1 MSSQFL
7 EVQHMFWVCGR
18 FQLDE
23 IDNNCCT
30 PTVSVVNSHCSPW
43 KSSVLLE
50 RDLNI
55 GKRWIMIHLYH
66 HYPSISSIYIIYIYH
81 LYISSISYI
90 YISSISISSWSI
102 MIHHDFFQSFLPPK
116 FGVVIDLSQVLHVFN
131 DGWRIHRTGHSDE
144 LWHLDNLSP
153 WSGVNPSLEL
163 YS

>member
-1 MSSQFL
+1 
-7 EVQHMFWVCGR
+7 MFWVCGR

-43 KSSVLLE
+43 KILRFAAK

-66 HYPSISSIYIIYIYH
+66 HYPSISSIYIYHLYHIYMYIYH
-81 LYISSISYI
+81 LYLYHHDP
-90 YISSISISSWSI
+90 SWSTI
-102 MIHHDFFQSFLPPK
+102 MFFFQSFLPPK